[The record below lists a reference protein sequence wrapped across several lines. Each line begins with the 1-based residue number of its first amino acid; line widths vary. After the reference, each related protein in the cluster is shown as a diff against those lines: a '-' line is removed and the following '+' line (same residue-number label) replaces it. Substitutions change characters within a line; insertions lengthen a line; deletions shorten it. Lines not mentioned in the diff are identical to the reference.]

1 MTLKQGIE
9 ATMEVRIK
17 RELALKQ
24 RSVGIAKL
32 SALLLMALSFS
43 HTASAFEFTHRGGDF
58 YRHAYVATG
67 LGFSHLNPDTSEVED
82 DVNDS
87 VNAGGQI
94 TIGVDV
100 HRWFSVELHSADLGS
115 AGLFPAGRINYHV
128 HGASALF
135 YMGKNR
141 DAHARNGLSAYGRTG
156 LGYLVNS
163 PVGNVRFQR
172 DNAFHLLFG
181 AGVEYVTSFGLGARA
196 EILSFDNDV
205 FYSQLAL
212 TYRFGRNRFQS
223 VVAQKAEAWVEI
235 SNSVATVEKP
245 WIEITNTVP
254 IAPPVAAVVVIN
266 PDKDGDDVLN
276 EIDECPST
284 GPGVSV
290 DATGCAL
297 FAGVAEGVNFHKN
310 SARLTSQ
317 AKAKIDEIIA
327 TLGKHRKVSATI
339 SAHTDNWGE
348 ADYNQALSERRAK
361 SVLSYMNQN
370 GIQRSRLR
378 AEAYGESRP
387 IAKNE
392 TAEGRE
398 LNRRVEIVAKKSL
411 Q

>member
-1 MTLKQGIE
+1 MEFEIRSKAFLKN
-9 ATMEVRIK
+9 
-17 RELALKQ
+17 
-24 RSVGIAKL
+24 RSVCTAKL
-32 SALLLMALSFS
+32 CTLFMMALSFT
-43 HTASAFEFTHRGGDF
+43 HVASAIEFTHSNGDF
-58 YRHAYVATG
+58 SRHAYVATG
-67 LGFSHLNPDTSEVED
+67 LGFSHLNPDTSEVDE
-82 DVNDS
+82 DVNDR
-87 VNAGGQI
+87 VNAAGQI
-94 TIGVDV
+94 TIGADV
-100 HRWFSVELHSADLGS
+100 HRWFSLELHSADLGS
-115 AGLFPAGRINYHV
+115 AGLSPTGRINYHV
-128 HGASALF
+128 HGGSALF

-141 DAHARNGLSAYGRTG
+141 DTHARNGLSAFGRTG

-181 AGVEYVTSFGLGARA
+181 AGVEYVTKFGLGARA

-212 TYRFGRNRFQS
+212 TYRFGRNRLPT
-223 VVAQKAEAWVEI
+223 VVAAVE
-235 SNSVATVEKP
+235 EP
-245 WIEITNTVP
+245 WIEITNTGPVT
-254 IAPPVAAVVVIN
+254 PPVAAVVVIN

-284 GPGVSV
+284 GLGVSV

-317 AKAKIDEIIA
+317 AKVKIDEIIA
-327 TLGKHRKVSATI
+327 TLGQHRKVNATI

-348 ADYNQALSERRAK
+348 VDYNQALSERRAK
-361 SVLSYMNQN
+361 AVLSYMNQN
-370 GIQRSRLR
+370 GIQRSRLS
-378 AEAYGESRP
+378 AEAHGESRP

-398 LNRRVEIVAKKSL
+398 LNRRVEIVAKKS
-411 Q
+411 QQ